1 MKILA
6 HNIYQLLIA
15 FDQFVNALT
24 GLICFKEKIW
34 ADESLSSRAYR
45 MDRDGVRSW
54 PRKLIDA
61 LFFWEK
67 DHCRDSYYSEVE
79 RRQCPLELRGRL
91 KEKS

>member
-61 LFFWEK
+61 IFFWES

-79 RRQCPLELRGRL
+79 RRQCPPELRGR
-91 KEKS
+91 KGGTR

>member
-54 PRKLIDA
+54 PRKLVDG
-61 LFFWEK
+61 LFFWQRE
-67 DHCRDSYYSEVE
+67 HCKSSYESERE
-79 RRQCPLELRGRL
+79 GRQSPPELRRVTP
-91 KEKS
+91 EA

>member
-54 PRKLIDA
+54 PKKVINA
-61 LFFWEK
+61 MFFWQK
-67 DHCRDSYYSEVE
+67 NHCLSAYTNE
-79 RRQCPLELRGRL
+79 REGRQLPPELR
-91 KEKS
+91 